1 MASEASDPVQ
11 AALAERERG
20 NALYKAGNLTE
31 AESAYNQAVRLA
43 PTDPRPLSNATA
55 VKFEM
60 GNYIGAA
67 IFCEKVLK
75 LLQNAPDPDLEQKV
89 RVRMGKSY
97 MLARRPA
104 QAAKAVGTLPEASE
118 DKKQV
123 EQSIQAMDASD
134 KLFSEPAK
142 LRRDMMERLSR
153 FKFAVQDEPEY
164 YSVGHDDPEPEFNL
178 EMANSKQDDYS
189 FLFAG
194 VGDARNLFAT
204 LITIGSMAT
213 SNPALSSKKFH
224 FTLLDIKPSVFARDL
239 LIFRLLLDTKHESKV
254 KASETLAVISYLFT
268 ASTMPAWAYSRAQT
282 AISGL
287 LRELA
292 THGATIMTKFYV
304 SNADREAISV
314 HLRNWQN
321 EPEGWYSTS
330 EILNRIQGELL
341 NTKTKR
347 TLGQGNEPDNGAP
360 PGCQSGSPDVLEYE
374 DLGVMLP
381 PTNLLK
387 EHEERLVE
395 LLKEYRKKR
404 TPGNKRK
411 LDHYFQE
418 QWKPNVTLVDLEWE
432 TKRAHFPEPS
442 LDFTPHQ
449 TASLLWGNLPPGT
462 LGKKVSGVMPHL
474 EGFFDCVAK
483 ALDRILDQSTFE
495 VVLGDMVDYFESAEN
510 GLLRSEAHSK
520 SVFPTTFPDKFDR
533 IHMSNIPDYVGGA
546 MTTFMHALPILRPKK
561 TSAVTSNVLRNTRVW
576 PTHDSFLIDS
586 LLLAGRSKIEN
597 TFSASLVPECAQME
611 KALES
616 MGAVMVFSMKW
627 MRQSTKALEWSKLMP
642 RRNLE
647 HWLHALFFRLCLP
660 FPWVSDF
667 DSRVLRPLNLTTMFR
682 LVVHL
687 AKVGYPAYWLSG
699 ILNDLANGEVSSTAR
714 PPRAPVTDAAEA
726 KKMHPAKLISM
737 RPFATEYRML
747 LSLWRRLLPFGLLLQ
762 ETAEKQ
768 LPDPPKI
775 RQFKVKF
782 ADINEAFFDAVAR
795 DPNPLDVGTM
805 SSVLVFWNRT
815 VNGEVP
821 AEGNLRQALLDDESV
836 KSKSFIKSNL
846 QKAGRPESEDTVHV
860 VSTAQWKR
868 EESMASFWFPGEI
881 IEAMVSGQDDWAACI
896 WSTGSW
902 TQTASVSVVPEAIV
916 GGDAWC

>member
-31 AESAYNQAVRLA
+31 AESVYNQAVRLA
-43 PTDPRPLSNATA
+43 PMDPRSLSNATA

-104 QAAKAVGTLPEASE
+104 QAAKAVGTLLEASE
-118 DKKQV
+118 DKQQV
-123 EQSIQAMDASD
+123 EQSIQAMEASD
-134 KLFSEPAK
+134 TLFSEPAK
-142 LRRDMMERLSR
+142 LRREMMERLSR

-287 LRELA
+287 LRELG
-292 THGATIMTKFYV
+292 THDATIMTKFYV

-314 HLRNWQN
+314 HLRNWQK

-330 EILNRIQGELL
+330 EILNRIQAELL

-347 TLGQGNEPDNGAP
+347 MLGQGNEPDNGAP

-395 LLKEYRKKR
+395 LLKEYR
-404 TPGNKRK
+404 NKRK

-418 QWKPNVTLVDLEWE
+418 QWKPNVTLVDLKWE
-432 TKRAHFPEPS
+432 TKRAHFPEPY

-495 VVLGDMVDYFESAEN
+495 VVLGDMVDYFEGAEN
-510 GLLRSEAHSK
+510 GLLRSEAQSK
-520 SVFPTTFPDKFDR
+520 SAFPTTFPDKFDR

-546 MTTFMHALPILRPKK
+546 MATFMHALPILRPRK

-576 PTHDSFLIDS
+576 PTHDSFLVDS

-682 LVVHL
+682 LIVHL

-747 LSLWRRLLPFGLLLQ
+747 LSLWQRLLPFGLLLQ
-762 ETAEKQ
+762 ETVEKQ
-768 LPDPPKI
+768 LPDPSKI

-821 AEGNLRQALLDDESV
+821 ADGNLRQALLDDESV
-836 KSKSFIKSNL
+836 KSKSFLKSKL

-881 IEAMVSGQDDWAACI
+881 IEAMVSGQDDWVACI

>member
-75 LLQNAPDPDLEQKV
+75 LLQNAPDPDLEEKV

-118 DKKQV
+118 GKQQV
-123 EQSIQAMDASD
+123 EQSIQAMEASD

-142 LRRDMMERLSR
+142 LRREMMERLSR
-153 FKFAVQDEPEY
+153 FKFVVQDEPEY

-213 SNPALSSKKFH
+213 SNPALSSNKFH

-239 LIFRLLLDTKHESKV
+239 LIFRLLLDTKHKSKI

-282 AISGL
+282 AITDL
-287 LRELA
+287 LRELG
-292 THGATIMTKFYV
+292 THDATIMTKFYV

-314 HLRNWQN
+314 HLRNWQK

-347 TLGQGNEPDNGAP
+347 MLGQGNEPDNGAP

-432 TKRAHFPEPS
+432 TKRAHFPKPS

-483 ALDRILDQSTFE
+483 ALDRILDQSAFE

-576 PTHDSFLIDS
+576 PTHDSFLVDS

-682 LVVHL
+682 LIVHL

-726 KKMHPAKLISM
+726 KKMHSAKLISM
-737 RPFATEYRML
+737 KPFVTEYRML
-747 LSLWRRLLPFGLLLQ
+747 LSLWQRLLPFGLLLQ
-762 ETAEKQ
+762 ETVEKQ
-768 LPDPPKI
+768 LPDPSKV

-836 KSKSFIKSNL
+836 KSKSFLKSKL

-868 EESMASFWFPGEI
+868 GESMASFWFPGEI
-881 IEAMVSGQDDWAACI
+881 IEAMVSGPDDWVACI